1 MTDSAASRTARYE
14 QIRTA
19 LGTYLDACRSLD
31 VDRIVASFAPDAVV
45 EDPTGP
51 DIRGHEGVRRYFTS
65 IYDDLA
71 RLELDAGDVFF
82 YGDSAACAWFGR
94 ATTKAGEVLHYKG
107 IDTFELDE
115 EARIARM
122 RAFWDPA
129 ELLGEG

>member
-1 MTDSAASRTARYE
+1 MTDTTGAQAARYE

-19 LGTYLDACRSLD
+19 LGSYLDACRSLD
-31 VDRIVASFAPDAVV
+31 IERILASFAPDAIV

-51 DIRGHEGVRRYFTS
+51 GIVGHEGIRRYFTS

-94 ATTKAGEVLHYKG
+94 ATTKAGDVLHYKG

-115 EARIARM
+115 AARITHM
-122 RAFWDPA
+122 RAFWDPV
-129 ELLGEG
+129 ELLG